1 MRFKVSGS
9 KFKVYAVSVIL
20 SVVEGFSHKT
30 IIKIVSPARS
40 FDSVNSAQDDRDNM
54 NLNDG

>member
-20 SVVEGFSHKT
+20 SVVEGSSHKT

-40 FDSVNSAQDDRDNM
+40 FDSVNSAQDDRDSM
-54 NLNDG
+54 NLNDS

>member
-9 KFKVYAVSVIL
+9 KFKVYAVSVML
-20 SVVEGFSHKT
+20 SVVEGSSHKT

-40 FDSVNSAQDDRDNM
+40 FDSVNSAQDDRDSM

>member
-1 MRFKVSGS
+1 MGTADGTFYEFRGL
-9 KFKVYAVSVIL
+9 ADNN
-20 SVVEGFSHKT
+20 

-40 FDSVNSAQDDRDNM
+40 FDSVNSAQDDRDSM

>member
-1 MRFKVSGS
+1 M
-9 KFKVYAVSVIL
+9 L
-20 SVVEGFSHKT
+20 SVVEGSSHKT

-40 FDSVNSAQDDRDNM
+40 FDSVNSAQDDRDSM